1 MQLILQKCLSKE
13 LIARQKFFY
22 ETFHLWLIVSS
33 SNNSYIQLSSIPTN
47 SLDILFIVGHNV
59 FVNDFLQHNQIK
71 EERIVAITCDGTIH
85 LSSFKLPRKIIY
97 LSHQSETNYADLLK
111 GELYGFGFDP
121 TESELLLYNANK
133 SVDPVQRLEMSFC
146 KL

>member
-33 SNNSYIQLSSIPTN
+33 STNSYIQLGSIPTN

-85 LSSFKLPRKIIY
+85 LSSFKLPGKIIY
-97 LSHQSETNYADLLK
+97 LSHQNEANYADLLK

-146 KL
+146 QL

>member
-33 SNNSYIQLSSIPTN
+33 SNNSYIQLGSIPTN

-97 LSHQSETNYADLLK
+97 LSHQNETNYADLLK

>member
-1 MQLILQKCLSKE
+1 MQLTLQKCLSKE
-13 LIARQKFFY
+13 LIARQKLVY

-33 SNNSYIQLSSIPTN
+33 SNNSYIQLGSIPTN

-85 LSSFKLPRKIIY
+85 LSSFKLPGKIIY
-97 LSHQSETNYADLLK
+97 LSHQNEANYADLLK

>member
-33 SNNSYIQLSSIPTN
+33 SNNSYIQLGSIPTN

-85 LSSFKLPRKIIY
+85 LSSFKLSGKIIY
-97 LSHQSETNYADLLK
+97 LSHQNEANYADLLK

-121 TESELLLYNANK
+121 TESELLLCNANK